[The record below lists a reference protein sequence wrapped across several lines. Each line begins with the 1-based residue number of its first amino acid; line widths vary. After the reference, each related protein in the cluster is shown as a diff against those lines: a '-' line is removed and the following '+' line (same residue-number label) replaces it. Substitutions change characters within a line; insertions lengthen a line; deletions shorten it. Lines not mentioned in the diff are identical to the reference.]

1 MSSIES
7 SKETKKIITGANPY
21 MPLWEHVPDGEP
33 RVFTYNGE
41 TRIYLYGSHDTKKT
55 DYCGPDYVV
64 WSAPVDDPTSW
75 TCHGICYTASDGG
88 DLYAPDVVQKGD
100 TFYMY
105 AAENR
110 GSSIMLV
117 TSKCPWGPFGDPVK
131 TELGFDPG
139 ILVDDDGKA
148 YAFWGFCECHAGE
161 LNDDMATLKP
171 ETIRRHIIGHSKP
184 FWIKEDDGFVNPEDG
199 FFEASSPRKINGKY
213 VLVYSKRYEYPRPDL
228 GVFGSCNGFLSYKWS
243 DSPLGDYK
251 DGGDISFNG
260 GEVIK
265 GPDGNGIMTYQW
277 GNNHGSLMKVK
288 DQWYIF
294 YHRQTGV
301 NEYARQSMAEPVDVA
316 AGKGGKIY
324 IGKISYENGEP
335 VKSDVV
341 EHTSQ
346 GFFTDGLDAYSFI
359 SAGYACHIY
368 DGTGKPNYQG
378 NAEGTNKD
386 VRVAHIMPV
395 YESDSSPVVDIQS
408 GATIGFRYLNF
419 GSDGASKVMIK
430 GDFPKGFKINVRLD
444 SFDGE
449 IVASEELSYTTP
461 EIVFEPGKKI
471 SGKHAVY
478 FEFITEDDTLR
489 AMLDGFRFEL

>member
-1 MSSIES
+1 MEA
-7 SKETKKIITGANPY
+7 KKIVTGANPY

-64 WSAPVDDPTSW
+64 WSAPVDDPTNW
-75 TCHGICYTASDGG
+75 TCHGVCYTASDGG

-117 TSKCPWGPFGDPVK
+117 TSKCPWGPFTNPVK

-139 ILVDDDGKA
+139 ILVDDDGRT
-148 YAFWGFCECHAGE
+148 YAFWGFCESHAGE

-171 ETIRRHIIGHSKP
+171 ETIRHHIMGHSKP
-184 FWIKEDDGFVNPEDG
+184 FWIKEDDGHVDPVDG

-213 VLVYSKRYEYPRPDL
+213 VLIYSKRYEYPKPEN

-243 DSPLGDYK
+243 DTPLGDYQM
-251 DGGDISFNG
+251 GGDISFNG
-260 GEVIK
+260 GEIIE

-277 GNNHGSLMKVK
+277 GNNHGSLMKIK

-294 YHRQTGV
+294 YHRQTGC
-301 NEYARQSMAEPVDVA
+301 NEFARQAMVEPVDVA
-316 AGKGGKIY
+316 TDKNGRIF
-324 IGKISYENGEP
+324 IGKITYENGEP

-341 EHTSQ
+341 EMTSQ
-346 GFFTDGLDAYSFI
+346 GFNKDGLDAFSVI
-359 SAGYACHIY
+359 SAGYACHMY
-368 DGTGKPNYQG
+368 DGTGKHNYLD
-378 NAEGTNKD
+378 NAEGTNRD
-386 VRVAHIMPV
+386 VRRAHIQPV
-395 YESDSSPVVDIQS
+395 YEGDSSPVVDIQ
-408 GATIGFRYLNF
+408 GGTTIGFRYLAF
-419 GSDGASKVMIK
+419 GGNGAVKATVK
-430 GDFPKGFKINVRLD
+430 GSFPKGTGIRIRLD
-444 SFDGE
+444 SYDGKVIAE
-449 IVASEELSYTTP
+449 TEFAGDSEEA
-461 EIVFEPGKKI
+461 VFGLTEKVTGR
-471 SGKHAVY
+471 HAVY
-478 FEFITEDDTLR
+478 FEFVINDDAQR
-489 AMLDGFRFEL
+489 AVFDTFTFD

>member
-1 MSSIES
+1 MEA
-7 SKETKKIITGANPY
+7 KKIVTGANPY

-64 WSAPVDDPTSW
+64 WSAPVDEPTNW

-100 TFYMY
+100 IFYMY

-117 TSKCPWGPFGDPVK
+117 TSKCPWGPFTNPVK

-139 ILVDDDGKA
+139 ILVDDDGRT
-148 YAFWGFCECHAGE
+148 YAFWGFCESHAGE

-171 ETIRRHIIGHSKP
+171 ETIRHHIMGHSKP
-184 FWIKEDDGFVNPEDG
+184 FWIKEDDGHVDPVDG

-213 VLVYSKRYEYPRPDL
+213 VLIYSKRYEYPKPEN
-228 GVFGSCNGFLSYKWS
+228 GVFGSCNGFLSYKWA

-251 DGGDISFNG
+251 EGGDISFNG
-260 GEVIK
+260 GEVIT

-288 DQWYIF
+288 DQWYVF
-294 YHRQTGV
+294 YHRQTGC
-301 NEYARQSMAEPVDVA
+301 NEYSRQAMVEPVYIA
-316 AGKGGKIY
+316 MGKDGKIY
-324 IGKISYENGEP
+324 IGKITYENGEP
-335 VKSDVV
+335 VSSDVV
-341 EHTSQ
+341 EATSQ
-346 GFFTDGLDAYSFI
+346 GFYLDGLDAFATI
-359 SAGYACHIY
+359 SAGYTCHMY
-368 DGTGKPNYQG
+368 DGLGKPMYQD

-386 VRVAHIMPV
+386 KRVAHIRPV
-395 YESDSSPVVDIQS
+395 YEGDSSPVVDIQS
-408 GATIGFRYLNF
+408 GATIGFKYLNF
-419 GSDGASKVMIK
+419 GTEGASKAELT
-430 GDFPKGFKINVRLD
+430 GDIPAGFKISIRID
-444 SFDGE
+444 SYDGKTVS
-449 IVASEELSYTTP
+449 VAEVTEDSKTV
-461 EIVFEPGKKI
+461 VFELGEKI
-471 SGKHAVY
+471 TGRHAVY
-478 FEFITEDDTLR
+478 FGFNTENAEDR
-489 AMLDGFRFEL
+489 AVFDCFRFE

>member
-1 MSSIES
+1 MD
-7 SKETKKIITGANPY
+7 KKTIVTGANPY

-64 WSAPVDDPTSW
+64 WSAPVDDPTNW

-117 TSKCPWGPFGDPVK
+117 TSKCPWGPFENPVK

-139 ILVDDDGKA
+139 ILVDDDGRT
-148 YAFWGFCECHAGE
+148 YAFWGFCESHAGE

-171 ETIRRHIIGHSKP
+171 ETVRHHIMGHSKP
-184 FWIKEDDGFVNPEDG
+184 FWIKEDDGHVDPVDG

-213 VLVYSKRYEYPRPDL
+213 VLIYSKRYEYPKPEN
-228 GVFGSCNGFLSYKWS
+228 GVFGSCNGFLSYKWA

-251 DGGDISFNG
+251 EGGDISFNG
-260 GEVIK
+260 GEVIT

-288 DQWYIF
+288 DQWYVF
-294 YHRQTGV
+294 YHRQTGC
-301 NEYARQSMAEPVDVA
+301 NEYSRQAMVEPVDIA
-316 AGKGGKIY
+316 MGKDGKIY
-324 IGKISYENGEP
+324 IGKITYENGEP

-341 EHTSQ
+341 EATSQ
-346 GFFTDGLDAYSFI
+346 GFYLDGLDAFAVI
-359 SAGYACHIY
+359 SAGYTCHMY
-368 DGTGKPNYQG
+368 DGLGKPMYQG
-378 NAEGTNKD
+378 NAEGTNEG
-386 VRVAHIMPV
+386 VRVAHIQPV
-395 YESDSSPVVDIQS
+395 YEGDSSPVVDIQS
-408 GATIGFRYLNF
+408 GATIGFKYLNF
-419 GSDGASKVMIK
+419 GTEGASKAVLT
-430 GDFPKGFKINVRLD
+430 GDIPAGTTVSIMLD
-444 SFDGE
+444 SYNGKTVATTEVSADSKE
-449 IVASEELSYTTP
+449 ITFELTEKVT
-461 EIVFEPGKKI
+461 
-471 SGKHAVY
+471 GKHAVY
-478 FEFITEDDTLR
+478 FGFMNNDEEKRSIFDT
-489 AMLDGFRFEL
+489 FRFEL

>member
-1 MSSIES
+1 MEN
-7 SKETKKIITGANPY
+7 KKIVTGANPY

-64 WSAPVDDPTSW
+64 WSAPVDDPTNW

-117 TSKCPWGPFGDPVK
+117 TSKCPWGPFENPVK

-139 ILVDDDGKA
+139 ILVDDDGRT
-148 YAFWGFCECHAGE
+148 YAFWGFCESHAGE

-171 ETIRRHIIGHSKP
+171 ETVRHHIMGHSMP
-184 FWIKEDDGFVNPEDG
+184 FWIKEDDGHVDPVDG

-213 VLVYSKRYEYPRPDL
+213 VLIYSKRYEYPKPEN
-228 GVFGSCNGFLSYKWS
+228 GVFGSCNGFLSYKWC
-243 DSPLGDYK
+243 DTPLGDYK
-251 DGGDISFNG
+251 EGGDISFNG
-260 GEVIK
+260 GEVIT

-288 DQWYIF
+288 DQWYVF
-294 YHRQTGV
+294 YHRQTGC
-301 NEYARQSMAEPVDVA
+301 NEYSRQAMVEPVDIA
-316 AGKGGKIY
+316 MGKDGKIY
-324 IGKISYENGEP
+324 IGKITYENGEP

-341 EHTSQ
+341 EATSQ
-346 GFFTDGLDAYSFI
+346 GFYLDGLDAFAVI
-359 SAGYACHIY
+359 SAGYTCHMY
-368 DGTGKPNYQG
+368 DGLGKPMYQG
-378 NAEGTNKD
+378 NAEGTNEG
-386 VRVAHIMPV
+386 VRVAHIQPV
-395 YESDSSPVVDIQS
+395 YEGDSSPVVDIQS
-408 GATIGFRYLNF
+408 GATIGFKYLNF
-419 GSDGASKVMIK
+419 GTEGASKAVLTGEIPAGTTVSIM
-430 GDFPKGFKINVRLD
+430 LD
-444 SFDGE
+444 SYNGKTVATTEVSADSKE
-449 IVASEELSYTTP
+449 ITFELTEKVT
-461 EIVFEPGKKI
+461 
-471 SGKHAVY
+471 GKHAVY
-478 FEFITEDDTLR
+478 FGFMNNDEEKRSIFDT
-489 AMLDGFRFEL
+489 FRFEL

>member
-1 MSSIES
+1 MEA
-7 SKETKKIITGANPY
+7 KKIVTGANPY

-64 WSAPVDDPTSW
+64 WSAPVDDPTNW

-117 TSKCPWGPFGDPVK
+117 TSKCPWGPFENPVK

-139 ILVDDDGKA
+139 ILVDDDGRT
-148 YAFWGFCECHAGE
+148 YAFWGFCESHAGE

-171 ETIRRHIIGHSKP
+171 ETVRHHIMGHSKP
-184 FWIKEDDGFVNPEDG
+184 FWIKEDDGHVDPVDG

-213 VLVYSKRYEYPRPDL
+213 VLIYSKRYEYPKPEN
-228 GVFGSCNGFLSYKWS
+228 GVFGSCNGFLSYKWA

-251 DGGDISFNG
+251 EGGDISFNG
-260 GEVIK
+260 GEVIT

-288 DQWYIF
+288 DQWYVF
-294 YHRQTGV
+294 YHRQTGC
-301 NEYARQSMAEPVDVA
+301 NEYSRQAMVEPVDIA
-316 AGKGGKIY
+316 MGKDGKIY
-324 IGKISYENGEP
+324 IGKITYENGEP

-341 EHTSQ
+341 EATSQ
-346 GFFTDGLDAYSFI
+346 GFYLDGLDAFAVI
-359 SAGYACHIY
+359 SAGYTCHMY
-368 DGTGKPNYQG
+368 DGLGKPMYQG
-378 NAEGTNKD
+378 NAEGTNEG
-386 VRVAHIMPV
+386 VRVAHIQPV
-395 YESDSSPVVDIQS
+395 YEGDSSPVVDIQS
-408 GATIGFRYLNF
+408 GATIGFKYLNF
-419 GSDGASKVMIK
+419 GTEGASKAVLT
-430 GDFPKGFKINVRLD
+430 GDIPAGTTVSIMLD
-444 SFDGE
+444 SYNGKTVATTEVSADSKE
-449 IVASEELSYTTP
+449 ITFELTEKVT
-461 EIVFEPGKKI
+461 
-471 SGKHAVY
+471 GKHAVY
-478 FEFITEDDTLR
+478 FGFMNNDEEKRSIFDT
-489 AMLDGFRFEL
+489 FRFEL

>member
-1 MSSIES
+1 MEKRIV
-7 SKETKKIITGANPY
+7 TGANPY

-64 WSAPVDDPTSW
+64 WSAPVDDPTNW
-75 TCHGICYTASDGG
+75 TCHGVCYTASDGG

-117 TSKCPWGPFGDPVK
+117 TSKCPWGPFTNPVK

-139 ILVDDDGKA
+139 ILVDDDGRT
-148 YAFWGFCECHAGE
+148 YAFWGFCESHAGE

-171 ETIRRHIIGHSKP
+171 ETIRHHIMGHSKP
-184 FWIKEDDGFVNPEDG
+184 FWIKEDDGHVDPVDG

-213 VLVYSKRYEYPRPDL
+213 VLIYSKRYEYPKPEN

-243 DSPLGDYK
+243 DTPLGDYQM
-251 DGGDISFNG
+251 GGDISFNG
-260 GEVIK
+260 GEVIT

-288 DQWYIF
+288 DQWYVF
-294 YHRQTGV
+294 YHRQTGC
-301 NEYARQSMAEPVDVA
+301 NEYSRQAMVEPVDIA
-316 AGKGGKIY
+316 MGKDGKIY
-324 IGKISYENGEP
+324 IGKITYENGEP

-341 EHTSQ
+341 EATSQ
-346 GFFTDGLDAYSFI
+346 GFYLDGLDAYSVI
-359 SAGYACHIY
+359 SAGYTCHMY
-368 DGTGKPNYQG
+368 DGLGKPMYQD
-378 NAEGTNKD
+378 NAEGTNKGR
-386 VRVAHIMPV
+386 RVAHIQPV
-395 YESDSSPVVDIQS
+395 YEGDSSPVVDIQS
-408 GATIGFRYLNF
+408 GATIGFKYLNF
-419 GSDGASKVMIK
+419 GEVGASSAVLTGSIPA
-430 GDFPKGFKINVRLD
+430 GTKISVILD
-444 SFDGE
+444 SYDGE
-449 IVASEELSYTTP
+449 AAGAAEVLTDSKEITLDLS
-461 EIVFEPGKKI
+461 KKVT
-471 SGKHAVY
+471 GKHAVY
-478 FEFITEDDTLR
+478 FSFMNNDEEKRSIFDT
-489 AMLDGFRFEL
+489 FRFEI

>member
-1 MSSIES
+1 MEA
-7 SKETKKIITGANPY
+7 KKIVTGANPY

-64 WSAPVDDPTSW
+64 WSAPVDDPTNW
-75 TCHGICYTASDGG
+75 TCHGVCYTASDGG

-117 TSKCPWGPFGDPVK
+117 TSKCPWGPFENPVK

-139 ILVDDDGKA
+139 ILVDDDGRT
-148 YAFWGFCECHAGE
+148 YAFWGFCESHAGE

-171 ETIRRHIIGHSKP
+171 ETVRHHIMGHSKP
-184 FWIKEDDGFVNPEDG
+184 FWIKEDDGHVDPVDG

-213 VLVYSKRYEYPRPDL
+213 VLIYSKRYEYPKPEN
-228 GVFGSCNGFLSYKWS
+228 GVFGSCNGFLSYKWA

-251 DGGDISFNG
+251 EGGDISFNG
-260 GEVIK
+260 GEVIT

-288 DQWYIF
+288 DQWYVF
-294 YHRQTGV
+294 YHRQTGC
-301 NEYARQSMAEPVDVA
+301 NEYSRQAMVEPVDIA
-316 AGKGGKIY
+316 MGKDGKIY
-324 IGKISYENGEP
+324 IGKITYENGEP

-341 EHTSQ
+341 EATSQ
-346 GFFTDGLDAYSFI
+346 GFYLDGLDAFAVI
-359 SAGYACHIY
+359 SAGYTCHMY
-368 DGTGKPNYQG
+368 DGLGKPMYQG
-378 NAEGTNKD
+378 NAEGTNEG
-386 VRVAHIMPV
+386 VRVAHIQPV
-395 YESDSSPVVDIQS
+395 YEGDSSPVVDIQS
-408 GATIGFRYLNF
+408 GATIGFKYLNF
-419 GSDGASKVMIK
+419 GTEGASKAVLTGEIPAGTTVSIM
-430 GDFPKGFKINVRLD
+430 LD
-444 SFDGE
+444 SYNGKTIATTEVSADSKE
-449 IVASEELSYTTP
+449 ITFELTEKVT
-461 EIVFEPGKKI
+461 
-471 SGKHAVY
+471 GKHAVY
-478 FEFITEDDTLR
+478 FGFMNNDEEKRSIFDT
-489 AMLDGFRFEL
+489 FRFEL

>member
-1 MSSIES
+1 MDI
-7 SKETKKIITGANPY
+7 KKIVTGANPY

-64 WSAPVDDPTSW
+64 WSAPVDEPTNW

-117 TSKCPWGPFGDPVK
+117 TSKTPWGPFTNPVK

-139 ILVDDDGKA
+139 ILVDDDGRVYA
-148 YAFWGFCECHAGE
+148 YWGFCESHAGE
-161 LNDDMATLKP
+161 LNDDMCTLKKD
-171 ETIRRHIIGHSKP
+171 TIVHHIMGHSKP
-184 FWIKEDDGFVNPEDG
+184 FWITEDDGHVIPEDG

-213 VLVYSKRYEYPRPDL
+213 VLVYSKRYEYNKPSL

-243 DSPLGDYK
+243 DSPLGEYK
-251 DGGDISFNG
+251 MGGDISFNG
-260 GEVIK
+260 GEILTDS
-265 GPDGNGIMTYQW
+265 DGNGIMTYQW

-294 YHRQTGV
+294 YHRQTGC
-301 NEYARQSMAEPVDVA
+301 NEYARQAMVEPVDVA
-316 AGKGGKIY
+316 LGKDGKIY
-324 IGKISYENGEP
+324 IGKIAYEGGEP
-335 VKSDVV
+335 VSSDVV
-341 EHTSQ
+341 DQTSQ
-346 GFFTDGLDAYSFI
+346 GFYLDGLDAYSII
-359 SAGYACHIY
+359 SAGYTCHMY
-368 DGTGKPNYQG
+368 DGLGKPMYQD

-386 VRVAHIMPV
+386 RRVAHIEPV
-395 YESDSSPVVDIQS
+395 YEGESAPVVDIQS
-408 GATIGFRYLNF
+408 GATIGFRYINF
-419 GSDGASKVMIK
+419 GSDGAAKAILTGSV
-430 GDFPKGFKINVRLD
+430 PAGFKVTVKID
-444 SFDGE
+444 SYDGKSVGTKTLE
-449 IVASEELSYTTP
+449 TDSNEVAIDLCEK
-461 EIVFEPGKKI
+461 V

-478 FEFITEDDTLR
+478 FEFVTENSDDR
-489 AMLDGFRFEL
+489 AVFDTFRFE

>member
-1 MSSIES
+1 MEA
-7 SKETKKIITGANPY
+7 KKIVTGANPY

-64 WSAPVDDPTSW
+64 WSAPVDEPTNW

-117 TSKCPWGPFGDPVK
+117 TSKCPWGPFENPVK

-139 ILVDDDGKA
+139 ILVDDDGRT
-148 YAFWGFCECHAGE
+148 YAFWGFCESHAGE

-171 ETIRRHIIGHSKP
+171 ETVRHHIMGHSKP
-184 FWIKEDDGFVNPEDG
+184 FWIKEDDGHVDPVDG

-213 VLVYSKRYEYPRPDL
+213 VLIYSKRYEYPKPEN
-228 GVFGSCNGFLSYKWS
+228 GVFGSCNGFLSYKWA

-251 DGGDISFNG
+251 EGGDISFNG
-260 GEVIK
+260 GEVIT

-288 DQWYIF
+288 DQWYVF
-294 YHRQTGV
+294 YHRQTGC
-301 NEYARQSMAEPVDVA
+301 NEYSRQAMVEPVDIA
-316 AGKGGKIY
+316 MGKDGKIY
-324 IGKISYENGEP
+324 IGKITYENGEP

-341 EHTSQ
+341 EATSQ
-346 GFFTDGLDAYSFI
+346 GFYLDGLDAFAVI
-359 SAGYACHIY
+359 SAGYTCHMY
-368 DGTGKPNYQG
+368 DGLGKPMYQG
-378 NAEGTNKD
+378 NAEGTNEG
-386 VRVAHIMPV
+386 VRVAHIQPV
-395 YESDSSPVVDIQS
+395 YEGDSSPVVDIQS
-408 GATIGFRYLNF
+408 GATIGFKYLNF
-419 GSDGASKVMIK
+419 GTEGASKAVLT
-430 GDFPKGFKINVRLD
+430 GDIPAGTTVSIMLD
-444 SFDGE
+444 SYNGKTVATTEVSADSKE
-449 IVASEELSYTTP
+449 ITFELTEKVT
-461 EIVFEPGKKI
+461 
-471 SGKHAVY
+471 GKHAVY
-478 FEFITEDDTLR
+478 FGFMNNDEEKRSIFDT
-489 AMLDGFRFEL
+489 FRFEL

>member
-1 MSSIES
+1 MEA
-7 SKETKKIITGANPY
+7 KKIVTGANPY

-64 WSAPVDDPTSW
+64 WSAPVDDPTNW
-75 TCHGICYTASDGG
+75 TCHGVCYTASDGG

-117 TSKCPWGPFGDPVK
+117 TSKCPWGPFTNPVK

-139 ILVDDDGKA
+139 ILVDDDGRT
-148 YAFWGFCECHAGE
+148 YAFWGFCESHAGE

-171 ETIRRHIIGHSKP
+171 ETIRHHIMGHSKP
-184 FWIKEDDGFVNPEDG
+184 FWIKEDDGHVDPVDG

-213 VLVYSKRYEYPRPDL
+213 VLIYSKRYEYPKPEN

-243 DSPLGDYK
+243 DTPLGDYQP
-251 DGGDISFNG
+251 GGDISFNG
-260 GEVIK
+260 GEVIT

-288 DQWYIF
+288 DQWYVF
-294 YHRQTGV
+294 YHRQTGC
-301 NEYARQSMAEPVDVA
+301 NEYSRQAMVEPVDIA
-316 AGKGGKIY
+316 MGKDGKIY
-324 IGKISYENGEP
+324 IGKITYENGEP

-341 EHTSQ
+341 EATSQ
-346 GFFTDGLDAYSFI
+346 GFYLDGLDAYSVI
-359 SAGYACHIY
+359 SAGYTCHMY
-368 DGTGKPNYQG
+368 DGLGKPMYQD
-378 NAEGTNKD
+378 NAEGTNKGR
-386 VRVAHIMPV
+386 RVAHIQPV
-395 YESDSSPVVDIQS
+395 YEGDSSPVVDIQS
-408 GATIGFRYLNF
+408 GATIGFKYLNF
-419 GSDGASKVMIK
+419 GEVGASSAVLTGSIPA
-430 GDFPKGFKINVRLD
+430 GTKISVILD
-444 SFDGE
+444 SYDGE
-449 IVASEELSYTTP
+449 AAGAAEVLTDSKEITLDLS
-461 EIVFEPGKKI
+461 KKVT
-471 SGKHAVY
+471 GKHAVY
-478 FEFITEDDTLR
+478 FSFMNNDEEKRSIFDT
-489 AMLDGFRFEL
+489 FRFEI